1 MIRIIC
7 ALLFCL
13 PLVAVGC
20 SSSKNANMTENA
32 SDEDIANYE
41 KLIAEANNEVE
52 AEDKE
57 GAFDE

>member
-1 MIRIIC
+1 
-7 ALLFCL
+7 
-13 PLVAVGC
+13 
-20 SSSKNANMTENA
+20 MTENA

-41 KLIAEANNEVE
+41 KLIAEANGEVE